1 MKQNSLLHICV
12 CSKLI
17 WTLDY
22 AFHHSIEQDHE
33 NNFWIPFTFFPKSVD
48 PGLDENYR
56 VNTDHFIDDGI
67 MKISDEGKFL
77 FKKSIIQIFIDN
89 NLEELIVSGQT
100 NFNPI
105 HLNDIQPV
113 LFDGPHFKTGDIFL
127 SLKNLSMIILYRPS
141 TNKIIWYKRNP
152 GIHQHDVDILND
164 NQISVFNNKNYF
176 FSFNKSNKKNN
187 NVLIYDFDQDVIINN
202 YEKLFN
208 KYDVRTPSQG
218 LSEIMEDGSIFIEE
232 SDFGRVMEINRKGNL
247 VWEYI
252 NRDSN
257 GELYPVLWSRP
268 LKKIN
273 NSLST
278 KLRNNVC
285 DEK

>member
-1 MKQNSLLHICV
+1 
-12 CSKLI
+12 
-17 WTLDY
+17 
-22 AFHHSIEQDHE
+22 
-33 NNFWIPFTFFPKSVD
+33 
-48 PGLDENYR
+48 
-56 VNTDHFIDDGI
+56 
-67 MKISDEGKFL
+67 MKISNEGKFL

-100 NFNPI
+100 NFDPI

-152 GIHQHDVDILND
+152 WIHQHDVDILND

-187 NVLIYDFDQDVIINN
+187 NVLIYDFDQDVIMNN

-232 SDFGRVMEINRKGNL
+232 SEF
-247 VWEYI
+247 W
-252 NRDSN
+252 
-257 GELYPVLWSRP
+257 
-268 LKKIN
+268 
-273 NSLST
+273 
-278 KLRNNVC
+278 
-285 DEK
+285 

>member
-1 MKQNSLLHICV
+1 M
-12 CSKLI
+12 
-17 WTLDY
+17 
-22 AFHHSIEQDHE
+22 
-33 NNFWIPFTFFPKSVD
+33 
-48 PGLDENYR
+48 
-56 VNTDHFIDDGI
+56 
-67 MKISDEGKFL
+67 
-77 FKKSIIQIFIDN
+77 
-89 NLEELIVSGQT
+89 
-100 NFNPI
+100 
-105 HLNDIQPV
+105 
-113 LFDGPHFKTGDIFL
+113 
-127 SLKNLSMIILYRPS
+127 
-141 TNKIIWYKRNP
+141 
-152 GIHQHDVDILND
+152 
-164 NQISVFNNKNYF
+164 
-176 FSFNKSNKKNN
+176 
-187 NVLIYDFDQDVIINN
+187 NN

-273 NSLST
+273 NSFST
-278 KLRNNVC
+278 NLRNNVC